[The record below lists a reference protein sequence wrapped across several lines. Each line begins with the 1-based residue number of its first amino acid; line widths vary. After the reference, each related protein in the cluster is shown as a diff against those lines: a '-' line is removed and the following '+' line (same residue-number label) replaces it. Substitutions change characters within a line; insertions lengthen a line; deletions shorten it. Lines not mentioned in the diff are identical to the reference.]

1 MIRSAAA
8 LALALLVSGA
18 VRAGEP
24 VAIDYSAVAPI
35 QGSTPVPPP
44 DKAGKGYPA
53 TPAGASTGKV
63 IFSDSSSEVSA
74 AFCGIEGHKD
84 AADLDAGL
92 LDFNVADP
100 ARAAG
105 GSAETPKD
113 QGRNQ
118 YDYHSSVVLG
128 VTVGYRF

>member
-1 MIRSAAA
+1 MMRSAAA
-8 LALALLVSGA
+8 LALLLFVSLGA
-18 VRAGEP
+18 RAEELP
-24 VAIDYSAVAPI
+24 VIDYSAAPPAS
-35 QGSTPVPPP
+35 GGTPVPV
-44 DKAGKGYPA
+44 DKAAKGYPA
-53 TPAGASTGKV
+53 TPVGVPTGKV
-63 IFSDSSSEVSA
+63 IFSDSSSEISA
-74 AFCGIEGHKD
+74 AMCGIEGHKA

-105 GSAETPKD
+105 GAAETQKD